1 MTSKKL
7 TSTLPD
13 KYVTIAIDQ
22 TRKAVGCDLY
32 RAWFPS
38 GERVSLP
45 YWKTYEGVKL
55 LGALTET
62 GETFVTEVAE
72 SFTSEVTIRFLRALQ
87 AEFGEHLHLI
97 LDNATYFSSNRVI
110 EFVEETAIRVTYLP
124 TGSPDMNPVEECWR
138 QFKRRLGNRYF
149 DSIEELRPAI
159 QPALDAITPPNI
171 YDYICPSVRIPD

>member
-1 MTSKKL
+1 VKTSKKL
-7 TSTLPD
+7 TQTLPD
-13 KYVTIAIDQ
+13 TYTTVAIDQ

-55 LGALTET
+55 LGALSED
-62 GETFVTEVAE
+62 GETFVAEVAD

-87 AEFGEHLHLI
+87 TEFGDHLHVI
-97 LDNATYFSSNRVI
+97 LDNATYFASNRVA
-110 EFVEETAIRVTYLP
+110 EYVEATAIELTFLP
-124 TGSPDMNPVEECWR
+124 TGSPDMNPIEECWR

-149 DSIEELRPAI
+149 DSIEELRPEI
-159 QPALDAITPPNI
+159 RPALAAISPPDI
-171 YDYICPSVRIPD
+171 YDYLCPSV